1 MWSETTLNSSSIICI
16 YRVFY
21 LVCKSIN
28 YAQMLNCKTCQKLL
42 TSTPPPTPSQ
52 NLANWDHVYF
62 VHSLTDLLVN
72 ILTDTQPMYRSTY
85 QPHSTDMSVNKQ
97 GSKKNP
103 SGRLGQVDFPFG
115 PVTFSPSLPDGQVSR
130 QGVRRFNF
138 C

>member
-1 MWSETTLNSSSIICI
+1 MWSETTSNSSSIICI

-42 TSTPPPTPSQ
+42 TSTPP
-52 NLANWDHVYF
+52 
-62 VHSLTDLLVN
+62 HSFPELSKLGSCVFCALLDRYIGQHIDRHSTNASVN
-72 ILTDTQPMYRSTY
+72 IST
-85 QPHSTDMSVNKQ
+85 TLNRMSVNIQ
-97 GSKKNP
+97 GSKKNL
-103 SGRLGQVDFPFG
+103 SGRPGQVNFPFG